1 MIEMAVSGV
10 IMEQNL
16 HNLFILYGVMT
27 GICIPLHI
35 MRIVRY
41 PDSFET
47 NANQEEEN
55 HEL

>member
-1 MIEMAVSGV
+1 MAVSGV

-41 PDSFET
+41 PDSFEA
-47 NANQEEEN
+47 NADQEEEN